1 MNDIIPNFDPNKIAD
16 EIAALETEAQSK
28 LTEAKGEFNSR
39 SEKIAAILWDVK
51 QHHRDHL
58 KAICERAGIGR
69 SRRKQLLQIGSGSK
83 TLEKSRAENK
93 TRVQRHRA
101 KARAITVMATPAEA
115 KSQPETGNNDPAK
128 SGTETASAHAAN
140 ESESAP
146 ATKPKPTPSKS
157 SKALAQFKV
166 ACDHWL
172 PLLNERDQDQ
182 ASTHANSMF
191 EQLRNSRGSPGESAL
206 GTR

>member
-1 MNDIIPNFDPNKIAD
+1 VKKIFHRHDKTGTSDDENDAWFVGFTN
-16 EIAALETEAQSK
+16 
-28 LTEAKGEFNSR
+28 
-39 SEKIAAILWDVK
+39 
-51 QHHRDHL
+51 
-58 KAICERAGIGR
+58 AG
-69 SRRKQLLQIGSGSK
+69 
-83 TLEKSRAENK
+83 
-93 TRVQRHRA
+93 
-101 KARAITVMATPAEA
+101 A

-128 SGTETASAHAAN
+128 SGTEAASAHAAN
-140 ESESAP
+140 ESEAAP

-191 EQLRNSRGSPGESAL
+191 EQLRNSRGSPGEAA
-206 GTR
+206 

>member
-1 MNDIIPNFDPNKIAD
+1 MSDLPNFDPIKVAD
-16 EIAALETEAQSK
+16 EIAALETEAQA
-28 LTEAKGEFNSR
+28 AKGVFDDR
-39 SEKIAAILWDVK
+39 SARIAAILWDIK
-51 QHHRDHL
+51 QHHPEHL
-58 KAICERAGIGR
+58 KAVCERAGIGR

-115 KSQPETGNNDPAK
+115 GAKSQPETGNNDPAK

-140 ESESAP
+140 ESEAAP

-191 EQLRNSRGSPGESAL
+191 EQLRNSRGSPGEAA
-206 GTR
+206 

>member
-1 MNDIIPNFDPNKIAD
+1 
-16 EIAALETEAQSK
+16 
-28 LTEAKGEFNSR
+28 
-39 SEKIAAILWDVK
+39 
-51 QHHRDHL
+51 
-58 KAICERAGIGR
+58 
-69 SRRKQLLQIGSGSK
+69 
-83 TLEKSRAENK
+83 
-93 TRVQRHRA
+93 
-101 KARAITVMATPAEA
+101 MATPAEAGA

-140 ESESAP
+140 ESEAAP

-191 EQLRNSRGSPGESAL
+191 EQLRNSRGSPGEAA
-206 GTR
+206 

>member
-1 MNDIIPNFDPNKIAD
+1 MTDLTNFDPIKIGD
-16 EIAALETEAQSK
+16 EIAALESEAQGK
-28 LTEAKGEFNSR
+28 VAEAKAEFASR

-51 QHHRDHL
+51 QHHPEHL
-58 KAICERAGIGR
+58 KAVCERGGIGR

-115 KSQPETGNNDPAK
+115 GAKSQPETGNNDPAK

-140 ESESAP
+140 ESEAAP

-191 EQLRNSRGSPGESAL
+191 EQLRNSRGSPGKAA
-206 GTR
+206 

>member
-1 MNDIIPNFDPNKIAD
+1 MSDLPNFDPIKVAD
-16 EIAALETEAQSK
+16 EIAALETEAQA
-28 LTEAKGEFNSR
+28 AKGVFDDR
-39 SEKIAAILWDVK
+39 SARIAAILWDIK
-51 QHHRDHL
+51 QHHPEHL

-115 KSQPETGNNDPAK
+115 GAKSQPETGNNDPAK

-140 ESESAP
+140 ESEAAP

-191 EQLRNSRGSPGESAL
+191 EQLRNSRGSPGEAA
-206 GTR
+206 

>member
-1 MNDIIPNFDPNKIAD
+1 MTALTNFDPIKVGD
-16 EIAALETEAQSK
+16 EIAALESEAQGK
-28 LTEAKGEFNSR
+28 LAEAKAEFASR

-51 QHHRDHL
+51 QHHPEHL
-58 KAICERAGIGR
+58 KAVCKRAGIGR

-101 KARAITVMATPAEA
+101 KARAITVMATPVEA
-115 KSQPETGNNDPAK
+115 GAKPQPETGNNDPAK
-128 SGTETASAHAAN
+128 SATEPASAHAAN
-140 ESESAP
+140 ESEAAP
-146 ATKPKPTPSKS
+146 ATKPKPAPTKS
-157 SKALAQFKV
+157 DKALAEFKV

-191 EQLRNSRGSPGESAL
+191 EKLKNSRSSPGVAA
-206 GTR
+206 

>member
-1 MNDIIPNFDPNKIAD
+1 MTNEPAVLSNFDPVAIGD
-16 EIAALETEAQSK
+16 ELAALETEAQSK
-28 LTEAKGEFNSR
+28 LAGAKGEFASR

-51 QHHRDHL
+51 QHHPEHL
-58 KAICERAGIGR
+58 KAVCERAGIGR

-140 ESESAP
+140 ESEAAP

-172 PLLNERDQDQ
+172 PPLNERDQDQ

-191 EQLRNSRGSPGESAL
+191 EQLRNGRGSPGEAA
-206 GTR
+206 